1 MGPELMFFLMLGGS
15 ALAGGLVGGLLI
27 SNGWRRAFG
36 AIFAAHLFAMIGMA
50 VAISQVDGTQGMSYA
65 FALVMLV
72 LPSMVGMAIGG
83 GVMLWRRR

>member
-50 VAISQVDGTQGMSYA
+50 VAISQVDGTQGMGYA

>member
-36 AIFAAHLFAMIGMA
+36 AIFAAHLFATIGMA
-50 VAISQVDGTQGMSYA
+50 VAISQVDGTQGMGYA